1 MPNYEKHP
9 DIYFPDGNIIL
20 AVNYATAPPSLYSPY
35 LPSTIDSSRT
45 QSDTI
50 ILFRVYKGLLLR
62 DSPVFES
69 LFSLPSTSTQSDGE
83 AGESVNETYEGVPLI
98 FVSDSKEEIESLL
111 SFIFCHG

>member
-35 LPSTIDSSRT
+35 LPSTIDPSRT

-50 ILFRVYKGLLLR
+50 ILFRVYKGLLLK
-62 DSPVFES
+62 DSPVFEG
-69 LFSLPSTSTQSDGE
+69 LFSLPCTSTQPDGKDD
-83 AGESVNETYEGVPLI
+83 ESITETYEGVPLI
-98 FVSDSKEEIESLL
+98 VMSDSKEELESLL